1 MLQVRFEELEKDVSG
16 GVQRIYEQ
24 LGIKGFEQSGI
35 ADYTSTKEVGGHTK
49 NKHTELSPELKE
61 LVYQRWS
68 RSFNEFGYDK

>member
-1 MLQVRFEELEKDVSG
+1 
-16 GVQRIYEQ
+16 
-24 LGIKGFEQSGI
+24 
-35 ADYTSTKEVGGHTK
+35 VGGHTK